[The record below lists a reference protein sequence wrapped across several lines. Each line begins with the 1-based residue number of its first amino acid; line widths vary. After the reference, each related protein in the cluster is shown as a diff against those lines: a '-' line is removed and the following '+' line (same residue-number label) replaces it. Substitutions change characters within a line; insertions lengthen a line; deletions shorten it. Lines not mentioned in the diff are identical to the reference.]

1 MAKDYLNGSPIRQ
14 DYLETALDW
23 ISNGEIEKYMSENQH
38 KQNSNEL
45 WLYFQNVISWVKMT
59 FVNYRKEMKGVNW
72 GELYNR
78 FNEENFDTSEI
89 ENRTVEL
96 LKDDEV
102 TKKSGIYKYI
112 LTGEERWLSLRAFT
126 ENQKR
131 EAYERQ
137 NGVCVI
143 CGEKFEISEMEAD
156 HMTPWSQGG
165 KTTAENC
172 QMLCKNCNRQK
183 SDK

>member
-1 MAKDYLNGSPIRQ
+1 
-14 DYLETALDW
+14 
-23 ISNGEIEKYMSENQH
+23 MSENQN
-38 KQNSNEL
+38 KQNANEL

-72 GELYNR
+72 GELYNKFSR
-78 FNEENFDTSEI
+78 ENFDTTKI
-89 ENRTVEL
+89 ENQIVEL

-131 EAYERQ
+131 EVYEQ
-137 NGVCVI
+137 QKGI
-143 CGEKFEISEMEAD
+143 CPICHEHYAIKEMEAD
-156 HMTPWSQGG
+156 HIQPWSKGG
-165 KTTAENC
+165 KTVAENC
-172 QMLCKNCNRQK
+172 QMLCKKDNREK